1 MYVILVDFQKEM
13 AWKVTLRLTSHRLW
27 WDQKFLIFRNNL
39 KCLMFLQDVV
49 FNNPHCSAWFNKRI
63 PKVLGLYHIYRPQT
77 SLGQGNVFAGVCLST
92 GGLTSQHV
100 SQVTWPRGLHPKGSA
115 SGRGLHPWGLPTH
128 CRVCLWWVG
137 QTAQDPR
144 YMGYYGIRSTSRQYA
159 SYWNAFLFVVSLHSW
174 KCSAHI
180 TIIIFRINF

>member
-1 MYVILVDFQKEM
+1 MLYLTTHTVTRDLIKGFQKS
-13 AWKVTLRLTSHRLW
+13 WVYI
-27 WDQKFLIFRNNL
+27 IFTARKL
-39 KCLMFLQDVV
+39 
-49 FNNPHCSAWFNKRI
+49 
-63 PKVLGLYHIYRPQT
+63 

-92 GGLTSQHV
+92 GGLTSEHV
-100 SQVTWPRGLHPKGSA
+100 SQVTWPRDLYPKGSA

-159 SYWNAFLFVVSLHSW
+159 SYWNAFLFVISLHSW

-180 TIIIFRINF
+180 TIIMFRINF